1 MAWNRRYS
9 LSSYVRSALWVVPI
23 IALLTAL
30 ALNRT
35 SEFIVHWVAAH
46 GGYDL
51 RHGFLDVSMEEAH
64 AILDRVFTLNL
75 SCLVFTFGSLLVAIQ
90 VAGGQ
95 YTPRIIATTLLR
107 DNVIRWIVGLFVF
120 SLLWT
125 HRTMSEIGH
134 SHLVPQLQL
143 FIATIIGLGS
153 LIAFIVLIDYSARLL
168 RPVALVARIAEHGF
182 AVIKSIYPNPESDE
196 RIPCRS
202 ASSPNPMPTPQT
214 FVSGDTCVVY
224 HEGKSGVVLAAN
236 LKALLREATIA
247 GCVIEFAVQIGD
259 FLATDEPLFYVHG
272 NHEAV
277 DHRRLQNL
285 IALGIERTMEQDPMF
300 AFRIEADI
308 ALKALSPAINDPTT
322 AVLALDQ
329 LHRLLRVVGKHSLAN
344 REVKDA
350 AGNTR
355 VLFRT
360 PDWEDYVHISFREI
374 RRCGAGNLQIERRLR
389 AMIENL
395 IRTLPAS
402 RHDALRCELDL
413 LDAQIVDSH
422 RYESDRRLAHI
433 PDTQGLGGTWYRS
446 STITKQEPST
456 SNAVSDTG

>member
-23 IALLTAL
+23 ISLLAAL
-30 ALNRT
+30 ALNRA
-35 SEFIVHWVAAH
+35 SEFIVRWLALR

-90 VAGGQ
+90 IAGGQ

-107 DNVIRWIVGLFVF
+107 DNVIRWIVGLLVF

-125 HRTMSEIGH
+125 HRTMTEIGQT
-134 SHLVPQLQL
+134 HLVPQLQVL
-143 FIATIIGLGS
+143 IANIVGLGS

-168 RPVALVARIAEHGF
+168 RPVALVGRIAEHGF
-182 AVIKSIYPNPESDE
+182 AVIESIYPHPEPDE
-196 RIPCRS
+196 RIPSRS
-202 ASSPNPMPTPQT
+202 ASSP
-214 FVSGDTCVVY
+214 DTVHMSPPFMFSAAAVVY
-224 HEGKSGVVLAAN
+224 YDGKSGVVLAAN
-236 LKALLREATIA
+236 LKALLREATVA

-259 FLATDEPLFYVHG
+259 FLATDEPLFYLHG
-272 NHEAV
+272 NHQAV
-277 DHRRLQNL
+277 DARRLQNL
-285 IALGIERTMEQDPMF
+285 IALGTERTMEQDPMF
-300 AFRIEADI
+300 AFRIEVDI

-329 LHRLLRVVGKHSLAN
+329 LHRLLRMVGKQSLAN
-344 REVKDA
+344 REVKDP

-374 RRCGAGNLQIERRLR
+374 RHCGAGSLQIERRLR

-395 IRTLPAS
+395 ILTLPVS
-402 RHDALRCELDL
+402 RHDALRCELGL
-413 LDAQIVDSH
+413 LDTQIVDGH
-422 RYESDRRLAHI
+422 TYESDRELARV
-433 PDTQGLGGTWYRS
+433 PDTQGLGGAWYRS
-446 STITKQEPST
+446 STATKAEQST
-456 SNAVSDTG
+456 SNTS